1 MILTGDV
8 SGGHGSHIFV
18 SDDFGKSFSHQDL
31 PFVPL
36 MQIMYNPE
44 NSNVL
49 LVLSNN
55 VSGWILQRYVL
66 FGCRSAG
73 LYELESSSC
82 VCDLVNLM
90 TLCLHS
96 VYSLTWLW

>member
-18 SDDFGKSFSHQDL
+18 SDDFGRSFSHQEL
-31 PFVPL
+31 PFIPL

-82 VCDLVNLM
+82 VCV
-90 TLCLHS
+90 C
-96 VYSLTWLW
+96 V